1 MPVEIRAQINAPTFD
16 ILHMLV
22 ENVFYGG
29 IRMPFGYSSKVFSHP
44 AIEYIPLLL
53 LDSIRISYPLP
64 HINSPLL
71 VSTSND
77 FLSALPFKD
86 ELQSYFIVPEQELG
100 IILFNSEIET
110 IKYRGNYATIIAH
123 PTPGF
128 HHVCKILTRY
138 FYKKDVI
145 FQVVDSTG
153 NVSAQKLLSV
163 PIRR

>member
-1 MPVEIRAQINAPTFD
+1 
-16 ILHMLV
+16 
-22 ENVFYGG
+22 
-29 IRMPFGYSSKVFSHP
+29 MPFGYSSKVFSHP

-53 LDSIRISYPLP
+53 LDSVRVSHPMP
-64 HINSPLL
+64 HVNSQLM
-71 VSTSND
+71 VCTSTDSLNT
-77 FLSALPFKD
+77 LPFKD
-86 ELQSYFIVPEQELG
+86 ELLSFFILSELELG
-100 IILFNSEIET
+100 IVVFNSEIET

-145 FQVVDSTG
+145 FQVVDPNG

-163 PIRR
+163 PIKR